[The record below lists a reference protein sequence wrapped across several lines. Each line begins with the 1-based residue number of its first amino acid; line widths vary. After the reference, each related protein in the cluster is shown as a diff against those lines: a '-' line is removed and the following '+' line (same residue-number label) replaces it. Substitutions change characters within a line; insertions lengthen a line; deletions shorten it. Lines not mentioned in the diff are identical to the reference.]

1 MRIFFT
7 VVNNDMTYSPVT
19 AFLRP
24 VDAGQ
29 LARARTAAAGRQ
41 DRPATGVN
49 KWEILRELVAARAV
63 FGLSDRDLAVLEA
76 LVSFHPGVTLGGNDG
91 GPIVHPSNVAI
102 CERLKGMASS
112 TMRRHLSRLVETGFI
127 ARRDSPNGK
136 RYARRHAGEKVVF
149 GFDLTPLVS
158 RQAEICAAAE
168 TTRAAAEHL
177 TRLRETVSLM
187 RRDLSGLATYGAAL
201 RPGYG
206 PWNQF
211 ADLAALT
218 ARALRR
224 KLEATE
230 LEALRGPLAKALDRA
245 RNLLEPVSETE
256 DSSTN
261 GARNE
266 QHYQISKTDHHD
278 LEPCLEQ
285 AKAADVSAEDEPADA
300 VPDEALPDRDLPNIP
315 LGLVLTVCAEIQTY
329 TEDRIRHWHQL
340 VRAADLVR
348 PMMGISPSAW
358 DEAKT
363 AMGPEQAAV
372 VLAAMIERF
381 TEIRA
386 PGGYLRSLSA
396 KADAGAFSCG
406 PMIMALMRKAA

>member
-7 VVNNDMTYSPVT
+7 VVNKNMTYAPIT

-24 VDAGQ
+24 VDAAQ
-29 LARARTAAAGRQ
+29 LAKASAPQQPSTAPQ
-41 DRPATGVN
+41 TVN
-49 KWEILRELVAARAV
+49 KWEILRELIAGRVTFAL
-63 FGLSDRDLAVLEA
+63 GDRDLTVLEA
-76 LVSFHPGVTLGGNDG
+76 LLSFHPGVTLGGNEG
-91 GPIVHPSNVAI
+91 APVVHPSNASI
-102 CERLKGMASS
+102 CERLKGMACS

-127 ARRDSPNGK
+127 IRRDSPNGK
-136 RYARRHAGEKVVF
+136 RYARRYDGEKVVF
-149 GFDLTPLVS
+149 GFELTPLVS

-168 TTRAAAEHL
+168 TARAAAEHL

-206 PWNQF
+206 PWDQF

-224 KLEATE
+224 KLEATD
-230 LEALRGPLAKALDRA
+230 LEALRGSLAKALDRA
-245 RNLLEPVSETE
+245 RNVLEPVSETE
-256 DSSTN
+256 VSSTN

-266 QHYQISKTDHHD
+266 QHCQNSKTDRHD

-285 AKAADVSAEDEPADA
+285 AKAAGDSPEDEPADA
-300 VPDEALPDRDLPNIP
+300 VPDEALLDRDLPNIP

-340 VRAADLVR
+340 LRAADLVR

-372 VLAAMIERF
+372 VLAAMLERF